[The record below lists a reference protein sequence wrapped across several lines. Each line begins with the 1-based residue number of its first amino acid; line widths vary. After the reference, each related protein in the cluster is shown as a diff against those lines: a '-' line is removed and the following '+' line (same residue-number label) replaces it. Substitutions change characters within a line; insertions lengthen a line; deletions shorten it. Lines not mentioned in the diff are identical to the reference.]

1 MPSWTCS
8 TYFPHIIF
16 TGERFGKKRWLYPI
30 GSPSQRKWV
39 RKHIR
44 QVHAYTHERGLRTAD
59 VLGVLGGMEEDKEEE
74 EEEEEEVLEEED
86 QGLQHDDAHRWPANQ
101 VVSSPHTC

>member
-1 MPSWTCS
+1 M
-8 TYFPHIIF
+8 
-16 TGERFGKKRWLYPI
+16 
-30 GSPSQRKWV
+30 
-39 RKHIR
+39 
-44 QVHAYTHERGLRTAD
+44 HAYTHERGLRTAD
-59 VLGVLGGMEEDKEEE
+59 VLGVLGGSEEEKEEE